1 MAYNL
6 PDLTP
11 AQLALPLRVG
21 AFYMHTNG
29 ILNRWWDLELLSFN
43 EVMGMCKARTRNNG
57 EPELV
62 RLSYLRSR
70 YKVRES

>member
-6 PDLTP
+6 LGLTP

-21 AFYMHTNG
+21 AFYTAG
-29 ILNRWWDLELLSFN
+29 ILNRWWDLELLSFDKAI
-43 EVMGMCKARTRNNG
+43 GMRKMRARNG
-57 EPELV
+57 NKPELI